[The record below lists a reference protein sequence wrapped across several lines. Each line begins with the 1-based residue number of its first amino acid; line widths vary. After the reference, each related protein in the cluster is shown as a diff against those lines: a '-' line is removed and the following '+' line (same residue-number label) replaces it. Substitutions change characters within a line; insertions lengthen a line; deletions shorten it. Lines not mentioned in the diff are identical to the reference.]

1 VGQIDERGSRRRA
14 RRGSIVTEMGLLDP
28 FRRFFHRMSESDELR
43 YAEEIERWSDSV
55 ADTVRIKDAP
65 LRDRVRLAGVVRRI
79 TVRPLEGHESLEAL
93 LYDGT
98 GEVTV
103 VWMGRRT
110 IPGLDLGTRVVVEGL
125 IADQRGERRLV
136 NPSFEFVR

>member
-1 VGQIDERGSRRRA
+1 
-14 RRGSIVTEMGLLDP
+14 MGVLDP
-28 FRRFFHRMSESDELR
+28 FRRFFRRMSESDEQR
-43 YAEEIERWSDSV
+43 YAEEIEKWSDSI
-55 ADTVRIKDAP
+55 AGTVRIREAR
-65 LRDRVRLAGVVRRI
+65 LRERVKLAGVVRRI

-110 IPGLDLGTRVVVEGL
+110 IPGLDLGTHVVVEGL
-125 IADQRGERRLV
+125 LADQRGERRLV
-136 NPSFEFVR
+136 NPSFEFRS